1 MIGFEKDGV
10 GELLEKGAVGLAL
23 GVFPNPPR
31 QTLCSPL
38 FQEHFVGISHKNHP
52 AIIQK
57 PLSLEVFANLSH
69 ALVTI
74 RRDTT
79 GEIDRALAVYNLQR
93 RIALTVPHMLVLP
106 SIITSS
112 DLVTSIPS
120 RIANYFSVLDDI
132 EVFELPLEMQPWTV
146 SMI

>member
-10 GELLEKGAVGLAL
+10 GELLEKGAVDLAL

-52 AIIQK
+52 VIIQK

-79 GEIDRALAVYNLQR
+79 GEIRSRFSSLQ
-93 RIALTVPHMLVLP
+93 LT
-106 SIITSS
+106 TSHC
-112 DLVTSIPS
+112 
-120 RIANYFSVLDDI
+120 ANRSTYAGFAIDHYI
-132 EVFELPLEMQPWTV
+132 Q
-146 SMI
+146 